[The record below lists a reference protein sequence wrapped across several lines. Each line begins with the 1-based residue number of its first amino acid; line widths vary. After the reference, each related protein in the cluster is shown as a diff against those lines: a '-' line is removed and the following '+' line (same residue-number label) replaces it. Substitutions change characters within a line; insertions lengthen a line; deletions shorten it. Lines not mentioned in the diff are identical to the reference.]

1 MPDEHTDAMTN
12 RVPVFVPLATG
23 TTLDDDGGRLPTV
36 VIDTSEA
43 PEISDLARVHSIE
56 GIGDI
61 RTEAV
66 RTGSL
71 IVLGIRMT
79 VPVDATF
86 AIAVDLDQHGAFL
99 ADVVDRGGFVIAHTD
114 PERAAEERPTWLAV
128 DIDGESLAEH
138 LDVVDEPEP

>member
-1 MPDEHTDAMTN
+1 MATP
-12 RVPVFVPLATG
+12 VPVFVPLATG
-23 TTLDDDGGRLPTV
+23 TTLDADGRRLPTV

-43 PEISDLARVHSIE
+43 PEISDLARVHAIE

-86 AIAVDLDQHGAFL
+86 AIAVDLDQHRAFL

-114 PERAAEERPTWLAV
+114 PERAAVEQPIWLAV
-128 DIDGESLAEH
+128 DIDGESLAAH
-138 LDVVDEPEP
+138 LGDANRPEP